1 MLELE
6 EYTIEPDIVYTKQ
19 VLTTLKLDDNSF
31 CVKEVPPYT
40 IDIVCSR
47 SSAWEKLRNDIVKK
61 HPWCMICGKNKSLQ
75 LHHIR
80 PFHLYPELEL
90 TEDNLRVLCQSCHLV
105 WGHLGDWKSFNLDLD
120 KDIVKINNRPYARI

>member
-1 MLELE
+1 MQE
-6 EYTIEPDIVYTKQ
+6 EYSLAPDQAYYVTVISTQYLSKDSFAIEEGAPREI
-19 VLTTLKLDDNSF
+19 
-31 CVKEVPPYT
+31 EVF
-40 IDIVCSR
+40 CSR
-47 SSAWEKLRNDIVKK
+47 SGAWEKLRNDIVKK

-120 KDIVKINNRPYARI
+120 KDIVKINNRPYTRI